1 MSMAGVRPAVTP
13 DVKGWEWN
21 SMSEA
26 SAVRASASSPNGVG
40 LPTSGYLIGL
50 WRGKRKGIRGA
61 QARNGVTMPKAGI
74 LRAAVLLLPMLGGCS
89 IHQFQHTEWRSDW
102 VDVSSGAVFPGNS
115 TTLPLDRISTLDPD
129 SEAAIAKWMLE
140 HSRVVVSAS
149 EVEGKIGP
157 MPLSDLK
164 PAPGE
169 TVYLVRAASDEGRGK
184 FIGYVNDKGLLIM
197 YGVMGGCGEQKQR
210 VVAVSLREKPTNVL
224 GRCSAAL

>member
-26 SAVRASASSPNGVG
+26 SGVRASASSPNGVG

-197 YGVMGGCGEQKQR
+197 YGMMGGCGEQKQR

>member
-1 MSMAGVRPAVTP
+1 
-13 DVKGWEWN
+13 
-21 SMSEA
+21 MSEA

-102 VDVSSGAVFPGNS
+102 VDVSSGAIFPGNS

-129 SEAAIAKWMLE
+129 SETAIAEWMLK
-140 HSRVVVSAS
+140 HSLVVVLAS

-169 TVYLVRAASDEGRGK
+169 SVYLVRAASDESRGK

-210 VVAVSLREKPTNVL
+210 VVAVSLREKPANVF